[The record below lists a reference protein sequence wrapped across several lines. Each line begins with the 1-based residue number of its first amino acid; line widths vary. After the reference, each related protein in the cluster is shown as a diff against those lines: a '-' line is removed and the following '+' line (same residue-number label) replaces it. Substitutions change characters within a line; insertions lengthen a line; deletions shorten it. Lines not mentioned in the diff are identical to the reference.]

1 MQKIKTS
8 LWLVSFIT
16 AIIIPIFI
24 FNSLAFDINYYRAQ
38 FLKLDIYSKEP
49 EADKIAKEI
58 INFFNRKSE
67 LSTEKLTFAEKSHL
81 ADVKRVFDN
90 LRIIIYLLI
99 GLLLFIFFIILKK
112 VRNKDELKQFLAKYF
127 IISSIIMFALIII
140 LVFALYNFTASFQ
153 NTHELIFPQGNYA
166 FHEDSV
172 LITLFPEQ
180 FFINFVKD
188 FVMNIGAISIV
199 LLVIGIGVKRR
210 D

>member
-188 FVMNIGAISIV
+188 FVMNIGAISVV